1 MNSIRSLALLAVA
14 LLAVSG
20 PRPASGDLLDNPP
33 RQVLIETILVS
44 VDYHHDLEL
53 GLDWLRPGDTLD
65 TALADTV
72 RNWVNGAQASTTDA
86 IGQIQADAALASS
99 AIGQSSLGLLNDS
112 ILLQDL
118 MLDALDQNAKVKVL
132 SKPNILA
139 MNTQVA
145 AIEVLKNHLI
155 VPGIFDDGLSK
166 KESKAVGQFYQSAH
180 VFQDALQLYGITTNP
195 LVGLFDGAE
204 GGNKKDILAR
214 LQLQEL
220 ENLKVQL
227 KKGDLVMR
235 GTEKEPTNASVVLS
249 TKLPP
254 EFTII
259 LPTLLPEKLSNKKLD
274 ALSNFSFGVEV
285 ASDRGSPPAE
295 YAGFEVQLTPQGIA
309 QAFTFANGAVVDV
322 FPVDAPHVSTRTA
335 TTTVLVKDGSTL
347 TIGGI
352 FEYENGEQEMQTSQI
367 PGLGDLPV
375 FRTFFRNMSKNNSV
389 RNRELLILVTPEI
402 ISLP

>member
-86 IGQIQADAALASS
+86 IGQIQADAVLASS
-99 AIGQSSLGLLNDS
+99 AIGQSSLGLLTDS

-145 AIEVLKNHLI
+145 TIEVLKNHLI

-166 KESKAVGQFYQSAH
+166 KESKAVGQFY
-180 VFQDALQLYGITTNP
+180 
-195 LVGLFDGAE
+195 
-204 GGNKKDILAR
+204 
-214 LQLQEL
+214 
-220 ENLKVQL
+220 
-227 KKGDLVMR
+227 
-235 GTEKEPTNASVVLS
+235 
-249 TKLPP
+249 
-254 EFTII
+254 
-259 LPTLLPEKLSNKKLD
+259 
-274 ALSNFSFGVEV
+274 
-285 ASDRGSPPAE
+285 
-295 YAGFEVQLTPQGIA
+295 
-309 QAFTFANGAVVDV
+309 
-322 FPVDAPHVSTRTA
+322 
-335 TTTVLVKDGSTL
+335 
-347 TIGGI
+347 
-352 FEYENGEQEMQTSQI
+352 
-367 PGLGDLPV
+367 
-375 FRTFFRNMSKNNSV
+375 
-389 RNRELLILVTPEI
+389 
-402 ISLP
+402 

>member
-1 MNSIRSLALLAVA
+1 M
-14 LLAVSG
+14 
-20 PRPASGDLLDNPP
+20 
-33 RQVLIETILVS
+33 
-44 VDYHHDLEL
+44 
-53 GLDWLRPGDTLD
+53 
-65 TALADTV
+65 
-72 RNWVNGAQASTTDA
+72 
-86 IGQIQADAALASS
+86 
-99 AIGQSSLGLLNDS
+99 
-112 ILLQDL
+112 
-118 MLDALDQNAKVKVL
+118 
-132 SKPNILA
+132 
-139 MNTQVA
+139 
-145 AIEVLKNHLI
+145 
-155 VPGIFDDGLSK
+155 
-166 KESKAVGQFYQSAH
+166 
-180 VFQDALQLYGITTNP
+180 
-195 LVGLFDGAE
+195 
-204 GGNKKDILAR
+204 
-214 LQLQEL
+214 
-220 ENLKVQL
+220 QL

-259 LPTLLPEKLSNKKLD
+259 LPTLLPEKLSNKKLG
-274 ALSNFSFGVEV
+274 ALYNFSFGVEV

-322 FPVDAPHVSTRTA
+322 FPVDAPDISTRTA

-352 FEYENGEQEMQTSQI
+352 FEYENGEKEMLTSQI